1 MEQVAKMIGVK
12 LDEEFK
18 VNKFNKIFKIT
29 KDGMYWRSENADDWI
44 EWLSAN
50 HILLDILFGDYEVE
64 NPTLTEKERA
74 YLSSVIKPFRNNVI
88 SITKLDS
95 EDINEYEYV
104 CIEIKEVCV
113 DRYYINLPYFK
124 KGTMYK
130 GMETDKAYS
139 MEDMGL

>member
-1 MEQVAKMIGVK
+1 MNYMEQVAKMIGVK

-18 VNKFNKIFKIT
+18 VNKFNKTFKIT

-50 HILLDILFGDYEVE
+50 HILLGILFGDYEVE

-74 YLSSVIKPFRNNVI
+74 YLSNVIKPFRKHH
-88 SITKLDS
+88 ITIWKHVNEEKNLEFITVDIDEN
-95 EDINEYEYV
+95 EDDI
-104 CIEIKEVCV
+104 IFPFF
-113 DRYYINLPYFK
+113 D

-130 GMETDKAYS
+130 GMEANKGYS
-139 MEDMGL
+139 LDELGL